1 MKTILLSILI
11 VCMSGTLPAQ
21 IDVFK
26 KLERES
32 KKRVDR
38 GIDKGIDKSLDKA
51 EEGVEDAI
59 KGETDTQ
66 EEKET
71 DKKDVSTS
79 ESSVSKTKEST
90 NETSSKD
97 EKKDA
102 EPLLSWSKYDF
113 MPGSEIIFE
122 DNQEGEENGEFP
134 SRWDLVEGRVENAVF
149 DNQDVIY
156 FMTRSSSIIPY
167 LKNRDQDYMPEEFTL
182 EFDAW
187 FEKKEYTSYRIWF
200 RDTKNQK
207 NGPHELY
214 YPILEISGNKAKNN
228 NNAGFYPGE
237 SYGWNNEKSYWRHIS
252 ISFNR
257 RALKVYLDDA
267 RVLNVPNM
275 EINPSGITIAIDGF
289 GTAGVK
295 GINRFIK
302 NIRLAKGAV
311 KLYDKLQQDGKI
323 VSNGIRF
330 ESGKSTIKPESMGV
344 INEIYELMEEHPDVK
359 FSVEGHTDNVGDEDY
374 NQKLSEQRAE
384 AVVNKLIEMGLSKD
398 RFVSKGH
405 GESQPVASNDTAEG
419 KASNRRV
426 EFIKL

>member
-38 GIDKGIDKSLDKA
+38 GIDKGIDKSLDTV

-71 DKKDVSTS
+71 DKKDVSS
-79 ESSVSKTKEST
+79 GESSVSETKEST
-90 NETSSKD
+90 DKTSSKD

-113 MPGSEIIFE
+113 IPGSEIIFE

-149 DNQDVIY
+149 DNSNVIY
-156 FMTRSSSIIPY
+156 FMTRSSKIIPY
-167 LKNRDQDYMPEEFTL
+167 LKNREQDYIPEEFTL

-187 FEKKEYTSYRIWF
+187 FEKDEYTSYYVYF
-200 RDTKNQK
+200 RDVKNQEGS
-207 NGPHELY
+207 GPIY
-214 YPILEISGNKAKNN
+214 YPILRIKPNGAQNDKNM
-228 NNAGFYPGE
+228 GKYPGKDYE
-237 SYGWNNEKSYWRHIS
+237 WNTEKSFWRHIS

-257 RALKVYLDDA
+257 RAMKVYLDDS

-275 EINPSGITIAIDGF
+275 EINPTGITIEIDNY

-295 GINRFIK
+295 GFNRFIK

-330 ESGKSTIKPESMGV
+330 ESGKSAIKPESMGV
-344 INEIYELMEEHPDVK
+344 INEIHELMEEHPDVK